1 MSKLFR
7 LLGYVKKYKYP
18 VALNIL
24 CNILLSIFTIATI
37 PAIIPFLQIL
47 FKQTPKQLQPVQLKD
62 NFGNIADF
70 IQWKFS
76 TLINSLGEE
85 KSVLLACGSLIIL
98 FFLSNMFRYL
108 ALYVISTVRVGIIGD
123 IRESLFNKILR
134 LPLSYFSE
142 ERKGDLMSRITADV
156 QEIEWS
162 ILNVLEAV
170 FREPVLI
177 IGSLAY
183 MLYVSPSLTLFAFGM
198 ILIIGLVV
206 GTISKTLRKQSGE
219 AQKRL
224 GGVTSIIEES
234 LGGLRVIKG
243 FNAESYQQGKFEKE
257 NFAFKKTMIRILRR
271 RDLASPLSEWLGV
284 SIVSLLIVYGST
296 LVFKGTMQASSFMA
310 FLFAFF
316 RVIDPAKSL
325 SNAWTNIQKGF
336 AAMERIDFIMN
347 AEETIK
353 DIPNAKNINAFKSK
367 IEFKDVWFK
376 YRNSESEVLQNIN
389 FEIPAGKTVALV
401 GASGSGKSTLL
412 DLIPRFHDAAKGKI
426 LIDGVD
432 IQQYKIEDLRN
443 LMGIVTQDAILF
455 NDTVFNN
462 IVFGQKGISEQEVI
476 EAAKTANAHN
486 FIEAMDGGYQANVGD
501 RGSKLSGGQRQRIT
515 IARAILKNPPI
526 LLLDEA
532 TSALDS
538 ESEKL
543 VQQALSQLMK
553 DRTSLIIA
561 HRLSTIMQADEI
573 LVMNG
578 GLIMERGTHEQ
589 LLALKGEYYSLV
601 QLQSF

>member
-18 VALNIL
+18 VILNIV

-47 FKQTPKQLQPVQLKD
+47 FKQTPKRLDPVVLKS

-76 TLINSLGEE
+76 ELITSLGEE
-85 KSVLLACGSLIIL
+85 NSVLLACSFLIVL
-98 FFLSNMFRYL
+98 FFLSNLFRYL
-108 ALYVISTVRVGIIGD
+108 ALFVISPVRVGIIGD
-123 IRESLFNKILR
+123 IREALFNKIMR

-177 IGSLAY
+177 IGSLTY

-219 AQKRL
+219 AQQRL

-243 FNAESYQQGKFEKE
+243 FNAENYQQHKFNAE
-257 NFAFKKTMIRILRR
+257 NTAFKSTMIRILRR

-325 SNAWTNIQKGF
+325 SNAWSNIQKGF

-347 AEETIK
+347 ADESIIDDPK
-353 DIPNAKNINAFKSK
+353 ALRVDNFSKS
-367 IEFKDVWFK
+367 IEFKNVYFNYK
-376 YRNSESEVLQNIN
+376 NSSAEVLQNIN
-389 FEIPAGKTVALV
+389 FTLVSGKSIALV

-412 DLIPRFHDAAKGKI
+412 DLIPRFHDPSKGRVLLDGIDIHKLKI
-426 LIDGVD
+426 
-432 IQQYKIEDLRN
+432 KDLRN

-462 IVFGQKGISEQEVI
+462 IVFGQIGVSEADVI
-476 EAAKTANAHN
+476 AAAKTANAHN
-486 FIEAMDGGYQANVGD
+486 FIEAMEGGYQANVGD

-543 VQQALSQLMK
+543 VQEALNHLMQN
-553 DRTSLIIA
+553 RTSLIIA

-573 LVMNG
+573 LVMNN
-578 GLIMERGTHEQ
+578 GLIMERGTHSE

>member
-18 VALNIL
+18 VILNIV
-24 CNILLSIFTIATI
+24 CNILLSVFTIATI

-47 FKQTPKQLQPVQLKD
+47 FKQTPRRLEPVELKS
-62 NFGNIADF
+62 NLGNIADF
-70 IQWKFS
+70 VQWKFS
-76 TLINSLGEE
+76 TMINTMGEE
-85 KSVLLACGSLIIL
+85 RSVLLACSFLIIL
-98 FFLSNMFRYL
+98 FFLSNLFRYL
-108 ALYVISTVRVGIIGD
+108 ALFVISPVRVGIIGD
-123 IRESLFNKILR
+123 IREALFSKIMR

-170 FREPVLI
+170 FREPILI
-177 IGSLAY
+177 MGSLAY
-183 MLYVSPSLTLFAFGM
+183 MLYVSPALTLFAFGM

-219 AQKRL
+219 AQIRL
-224 GGVTSIIEES
+224 GAVTSIIEES

-243 FNAESYQQGKFEKE
+243 FNAENYQQEKFNTE
-257 NFAFKKTMIRILRR
+257 NSAFKRTMIRILRR

-284 SIVSLLIVYGST
+284 SIVSLLIVYGSS
-296 LVFKGTMQASSFMA
+296 LVFQGAMQASSFMA

-325 SNAWTNIQKGF
+325 SNAWSNIQKGF
-336 AAMERIDFIMN
+336 AAMERIDFIMK
-347 AEETIK
+347 ADESIK
-353 DIPNAKNINAFKSK
+353 DDPDARSVEKFIDK
-367 IEFKDVWFK
+367 IEFRDVSFNYK
-376 YRNSESEVLQNIN
+376 NSGTEVLQDIN
-389 FEIPAGKTVALV
+389 FTLRSGKTIALV

-412 DLIPRFHDAAKGKI
+412 DLIPRFHDPAKGKI
-426 LIDGVD
+426 LLDG
-432 IQQYKIEDLRN
+432 IEIHKLKIRDLRN

-455 NDTVFNN
+455 NDTIYNN
-462 IVFGQKGISEQEVI
+462 IVFGQEGVSEADVI
-476 EAAKTANAHN
+476 AAAKTANAHN
-486 FIEAMDGGYQANVGD
+486 FIETTEGGYQANVGD

-515 IARAILKNPPI
+515 IARAVLQNPPI

-543 VQQALSQLMK
+543 VQEALNQLMK
-553 DRTSLIIA
+553 NRTSLVIA

-573 LVMNG
+573 LVMNNG
-578 GLIMERGTHEQ
+578 RIVERGTHSE
-589 LLALKGEYYSLV
+589 LLEMKGEYYALV